1 MTPYE
6 IFGIYQSLKLH
17 FTQESYDFFKYQG
30 KSRISLTSFENRK
43 DKWHFAKLSR
53 KFTNKDELITFLVSN
68 FLEDDKTW
76 VGSLLEPTSETIYQ
90 QRKKVIQSLSYIF
103 ENDCRNLFEGVS
115 NPNDIIKV
123 IDGDHPVL
131 LKKTMQKVTQI
142 ETLCVLNKILN
153 FIPSWTKQISDTI
166 IWPNYRMKLLKYSDF
181 LQFDTNRYKLILKK
195 VLND

>member
-43 DKWHFAKLSR
+43 DKWHFAKLAR

-115 NPNDIIKV
+115 NPNDVIKV

>member
-43 DKWHFAKLSR
+43 DKWHFAKLAR

-131 LKKTMQKVTQI
+131 LKKTMQKDTQI

>member
-103 ENDCRNLFEGVS
+103 ENDCRNLFEGIS
-115 NPNDIIKV
+115 NPNDVIKV

>member
-17 FTQESYDFFKYQG
+17 FTRESYDFFKYQG

>member
-43 DKWHFAKLSR
+43 DKWHFAKLAR

-123 IDGDHPVL
+123 IDGDHPIL
-131 LKKTMQKVTQI
+131 LKKTMQKDTQI